1 MSTPLLIAATVFV
14 GIAVLLHGYI
24 FVMESITWRQP
35 ATWKRFGVRTQAD
48 ADTTRPMAFNQGF
61 YNLFLAIGAA
71 LGLVLLWTGAT
82 AAGAA
87 LVFLGAGSMVAAA
100 LVLVVSS
107 PRLARAAAIQGA
119 APLLGIVL
127 LALAL
132 TL

>member
-100 LVLVVSS
+100 LVLVISS

-119 APLLGIVL
+119 APLLGVVL